1 MVKKL
6 VTCVL
11 ASLAG
16 LALFSFAASAQSLED
31 QRRALALAK
40 VQSEQAE
47 KRATQLETKANDA
60 SEDVDRAR
68 ARIAAL
74 AGRIQATEAD
84 ITTAEKRVQLIEKL
98 REEQRGRL
106 AAKQEPIVRLLA
118 ALQMLSKRPM
128 LLSFVQ
134 PGNTND
140 LVHVRAVLETMIPQI
155 RERTKGLQREIVR
168 SQSLKVTAERAIAL
182 LKESEKKLEVQR
194 ASLLAEATRFRS
206 QFQKFSQGAML
217 EQDRAIA
224 LGEKARDIVD
234 LIDQLGLAAEVGNQ
248 LSSLP
253 GPLQRPAQPNDSNA
267 VPTDVAAGRAR
278 FANYRL
284 PVTGAL
290 VLGLGEVSSA
300 GVRERGLTI
309 STRPGAQVVAPA
321 EGRVIFAAPYRGF
334 GKILILDHGG
344 GWTTLLTAL
353 ATLDVR
359 VGDEVDEGTP
369 LGKAGMDRPTITV
382 ELRQGA
388 APIDITPLIG

>member
-1 MVKKL
+1 MVKKV
-6 VTCVL
+6 VTFGL

-60 SEDVDRAR
+60 SDDVDRAR

-106 AAKQEPIVRLLA
+106 AEKQEPIARLLA

-155 RERTKGLQREIVR
+155 RQRTEGLRLEIVR
-168 SQSLKVTAERAIAL
+168 SQNLKATAERAIAL

-194 ASLLAEATRFRS
+194 GSLLAEATQFRS

-234 LIDQLGLAAEVGNQ
+234 LIDQLGVAAEVGNQ

-253 GPLQRPAQPNDSNA
+253 GPLLRPAQPNESNM

-284 PVTGAL
+284 PVTGSL
-290 VLGLGEVSSA
+290 VRGLGEVSSA

-321 EGRVIFAAPYRGF
+321 GGRVIYAAPYRGF

-353 ATLDVR
+353 ATLEVR

-369 LGKAGMDRPTITV
+369 LGKAGADRPTITV

-388 APIDITPLIG
+388 NPIDITPLIG

>member
-1 MVKKL
+1 MVKKV
-6 VTCVL
+6 VTFGL

-47 KRATQLETKANDA
+47 TRATQLETKANDA
-60 SEDVDRAR
+60 SDDVDRAR

-106 AAKQEPIVRLLA
+106 AEKQEPIARLLA

-155 RERTKGLQREIVR
+155 RQRTEGLRLEIVR
-168 SQSLKVTAERAIAL
+168 SQNLKATAERAIAL

-194 ASLLAEATRFRS
+194 ASLLAEATQFRA

-234 LIDQLGLAAEVGNQ
+234 LIDQLGLATEVGNQ

-253 GPLQRPAQPNDSNA
+253 GPLLRPAQPNEANV

-284 PVTGAL
+284 PVTGSL
-290 VLGLGEVSSA
+290 VRGLGEVSSA
-300 GVRERGLTI
+300 GVRARGLTI

-369 LGKAGMDRPTITV
+369 IGKAGTDRPTITV

-388 APIDITPLIG
+388 TPIDITPLIG

>member
-1 MVKKL
+1 MLKKV
-6 VTCVL
+6 VTFGL

-60 SEDVDRAR
+60 SDDVDRAR

-106 AAKQEPIVRLLA
+106 AEKQEPIARLLA

-155 RERTKGLQREIVR
+155 RQRTEGLRLEIVR
-168 SQSLKVTAERAIAL
+168 SQNLKATAERAIAL

-194 ASLLAEATRFRS
+194 ASLLAEATQFRA

-253 GPLQRPAQPNDSNA
+253 GPLQRPAQPNEANM
-267 VPTDVAAGRAR
+267 VPTDEAAGRAR

-284 PVTGAL
+284 PVTGSL
-290 VLGLGEVSSA
+290 VRGLGEVSSA
-300 GVRERGLTI
+300 GVRARGLTI

-321 EGRVIFAAPYRGF
+321 GGRVIFAAPYRGF

-353 ATLDVR
+353 ATLEVR

-369 LGKAGMDRPTITV
+369 LGKAGTDRPTITV

-388 APIDITPLIG
+388 TPIDITPLIG